1 MQSLRDYLNHTQQY
15 ESILN
20 PDQNQVMSRMTDD
33 VDDMIRKRIREYCT
47 WDRQKYY
54 QGELWP
60 AVDDDLEITQIDKDN
75 NGWYIETTSST
86 KVLIMHRTE
95 SKSFYDYCLSKGQK
109 MDKQKG
115 FLIEDLGVYFR
126 WRKHKGSIEITD
138 ASCLESTLGLPEE
151 LDELYLNWVCF
162 NSRRLDVCNKIKV
175 ILLGDYIPD
184 LEISGNGCKDVII
197 HPVCKIGNITAPSQT
212 KILRPKTR
220 KEYWDL
226 RKKIVRY

>member
-1 MQSLRDYLNHTQQY
+1 MQSLRDYLNHTRQC
-15 ESILN
+15 ESILDPN
-20 PDQNQVMSRMTDD
+20 QDQVMSRMADAT
-33 VDDMIRKRIREYCT
+33 DDMIRKRIREYCT

-75 NGWYIETTSST
+75 NGWYIETRSAVNVGVIYGT
-86 KVLIMHRTE
+86 RT
-95 SKSFYDYCLSKGQK
+95 KSFYDYCLSKGQK

-115 FLIEDLGVYFR
+115 FLIEDIGVYFR

-151 LDELYLNWVCF
+151 LDMLYLDRCCVESKKFTVHN
-162 NSRRLDVCNKIKV
+162 RIKV
-175 ILLGDYIPD
+175 IIARQICPIN
-184 LEISGNGCKDVII
+184 ISGNGCKNVII
-197 HPVCKIGNITAPSQT
+197 HPDSKTDNITAPSQT
-212 KILRPKTR
+212 KILRPETE

-226 RKKIVRY
+226 RRKIVRY